1 MTAICYVET
10 PSGPAS
16 CSLMPCERAERSG
29 SLLALAAAR
38 PHRVPTTG
46 LRGARSCQVTITRR
60 DRAVPDVHAGRRRR
74 GRPNPIIVPR
84 QEAYLQ
90 AIGLVGDSPWRTGQR
105 WAPCF
110 LSFDFNESLNSW
122 KEVLDWPCGPN
133 LDVVDLKNA
142 GAMGMTAVDR

>member
-1 MTAICYVET
+1 MTSLVNVVTSVRHIQPYL
-10 PSGPAS
+10 GP
-16 CSLMPCERAERSG
+16 CQ
-29 SLLALAAAR
+29 LA
-38 PHRVPTTG
+38 
-46 LRGARSCQVTITRR
+46 
-60 DRAVPDVHAGRRRR
+60 
-74 GRPNPIIVPR
+74 NPIIVPR

-105 WAPCF
+105 WAPCS

-122 KEVLDWPCGPN
+122 KEILDWPCGPN